1 MQVTQGMSDLRTGQG
16 QQGDPL
22 VSRRLPAP
30 LALEATGVA
39 LCIVSTAAVINCH
52 KLNGL

>member
-1 MQVTQGMSDLRTGQG
+1 MQFTQGMRGLRTGQG

-30 LALEATGVA
+30 LALEAMGVA
-39 LCIVSTAAVINCH
+39 W
-52 KLNGL
+52 